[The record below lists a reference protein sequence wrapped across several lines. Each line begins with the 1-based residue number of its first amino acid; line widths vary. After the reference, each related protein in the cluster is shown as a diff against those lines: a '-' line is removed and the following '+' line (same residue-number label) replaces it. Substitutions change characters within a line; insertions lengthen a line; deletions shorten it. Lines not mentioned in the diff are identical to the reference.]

1 MYVVYYQPITLHF
14 APILFV
20 KLRYC
25 LLWSGQFYPL
35 KLNLRFQETNFRILF
50 IKHLSYIIFMH
61 TLNMVPVNIST
72 LYAISQYYFTPS
84 IYLMHIPTD
93 LDAPKRVH
101 HLALFFS
108 FFLLE
113 LVYGKQKLNF
123 FWFLNSYLSLKSNY
137 S

>member
-1 MYVVYYQPITLHF
+1 MYVVYYPPITLHF

-20 KLRYC
+20 KLRSC

-35 KLNLRFQETNFRILF
+35 KLNLRFQETNLRILF
-50 IKHLSYIIFMH
+50 IQHLSYIIFMY
-61 TLNMVPVNIST
+61 TLNMFPINIST

-108 FFLLE
+108 FFCLSWFME
-113 LVYGKQKLNF
+113 NKSWIF

>member
-1 MYVVYYQPITLHF
+1 MY
-14 APILFV
+14 
-20 KLRYC
+20 
-25 LLWSGQFYPL
+25 
-35 KLNLRFQETNFRILF
+35 
-50 IKHLSYIIFMH
+50 
-61 TLNMVPVNIST
+61 TLNMFPINIST

-101 HLALFFS
+101 HFALFFS